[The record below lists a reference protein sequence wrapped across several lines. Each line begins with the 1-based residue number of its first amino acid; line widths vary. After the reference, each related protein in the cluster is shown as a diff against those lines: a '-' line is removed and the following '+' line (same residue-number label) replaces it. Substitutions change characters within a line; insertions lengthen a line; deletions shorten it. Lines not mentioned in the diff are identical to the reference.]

1 MSTYPSL
8 EGRVSAQ
15 EHRQTILDARIED
28 VSRDMTKHMKELADN
43 LQHGFNDLAKYQIA
57 TEQQI
62 DTKFSQIDA
71 RLDKIEARLDNVDA
85 RLDKIETRLDKMEQ
99 SFTARFTTIEIALAQ
114 ILARLP
120 ETP

>member
-15 EHRQTILDARIED
+15 EHRQIILDARIED
-28 VSRDMTKHMKELADN
+28 LSRDMTIHNNQLSERIKELADN
-43 LQHGFNDLAKYQIA
+43 LQNGFNDLAKYQIA

-62 DTKFSQIDA
+62 DTKFSQMDA
-71 RLDKIEARLDNVDA
+71 RLDKMD
-85 RLDKIETRLDKMEQ
+85 TRLDKMEQ
-99 SFTARFTTIEIALAQ
+99 SFTSRFTTIETALAQ

-120 ETP
+120 EKP